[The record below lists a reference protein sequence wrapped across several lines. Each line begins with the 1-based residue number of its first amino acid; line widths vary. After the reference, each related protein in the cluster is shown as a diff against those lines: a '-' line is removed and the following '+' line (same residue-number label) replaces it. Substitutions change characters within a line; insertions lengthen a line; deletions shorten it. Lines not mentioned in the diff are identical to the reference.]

1 MEGSRNIVMT
11 RNRNYKDSNVTIVHY
26 FDETVTAAKPTE
38 KIYVIGGADIFRMA
52 MKSADRIEVSRIDRI
67 FSGADVFFPEF
78 SEKEWTFISSKR
90 HEADKRQ

>member
-1 MEGSRNIVMT
+1 MT
-11 RNRNYKDSNVTIVHY
+11 RNRNYKDSNVTVVHS
-26 FDETVTAAKPTE
+26 FEEAVTAAKPAE

-52 MKSADRIEVSRIDRI
+52 MKSADLMEVSRIDRI

-78 SEKEWTFISSKR
+78 SEKEWTLISSER